1 MAKKQLTA
9 QLSALMEQEKT
20 SGLYT
25 DFSCHD
31 DKAIRRNGVFPS
43 TEIWRPNFAKDV
55 DRILYSP
62 YYNRYT
68 DKTQVF
74 SLIRN
79 DDITR
84 RSLHVQLVS
93 RIARTIGRALNLNLD
108 LIEAIALGHD
118 IGHTPFAH
126 CGEVYLNELYNSHTG
141 RYFTHNI
148 HSARVLSQIFPLDLT
163 LQTLSGIAGHNG
175 EIELAEYRPVPMD
188 NFADFEAELEKCYTI
203 AGYSNK
209 VQPSTLEGNVVRI
222 SDIIAYIGKD
232 RQDAT
237 SIQMIEN
244 NAFMSSVIGTINS
257 EIINNLV
264 VNIIENSYGKPYIK
278 LDESHFQAVQSYKKE
293 NYAMIYAN
301 EPGRAILNRVV
312 RPMMG
317 EIYEQLLDDL
327 IQDKPNSPIF
337 RHHIDY
343 VNQTRYPR
351 TVSYNK
357 TEPNQIVVDYIAS
370 MTDDYLIDLH
380 RYLFPDSNYYVEYTG
395 YFNDLYDLRN
405 RLEGQVSMEDVN

>member
-1 MAKKQLTA
+1 MAKEK
-9 QLSALMEQEKT
+9 LSVELSIQIENEKT
-20 SGLYT
+20 NRTYIDRSFP
-25 DFSCHD
+25 DNM
-31 DKAIRRNGVFPS
+31 AIRRFSNGAPTPV
-43 TEIWRPNFAKDV
+43 WRPKFAKDI
-55 DRILYSP
+55 DRIMYSP

-74 SLIRN
+74 SLIKN

-126 CGEVYLNELYNSHTG
+126 TGEVFLNDLYNQHTG
-141 RYFTHNI
+141 RYFSHNI
-148 HSARVLSQIFPLDLT
+148 HSVRVLDKIFPMNLT
-163 LQTLSGIAGHNG
+163 LQTLVGIAGHNG
-175 EIELAEYRPVPMD
+175 EIELDEYRPVPMET
-188 NFADFEAELEKCYTI
+188 FEEFDREIEKCYQTK
-203 AGYSNK
+203 GYCNK

-222 SDIIAYIGKD
+222 SDIIAYLGKD
-232 RQDAT
+232 RQDAAR
-237 SIQMIEN
+237 IKMIEE
-244 NAFMSSVIGTINS
+244 NAFTSRDIGTVNS

-278 LDESHFQAVQSYKKE
+278 LDEKHFQAVQSVKRE
-293 NYAMIYAN
+293 NYAMIYHN
-301 EPGRAILNRVV
+301 EPGRVKLELMAK
-312 RPMMG
+312 PMMT

-327 IQDKPNSPIF
+327 VKGKKNSPIF

-343 VNQTRYPR
+343 VNQTNYPR
-351 TVSYNK
+351 QTPYEQD
-357 TEPNQIVVDYIAS
+357 EPNQIIVDYIAS

-380 RYLFPDSNYYVEYTG
+380 HYLFPDSSYNVEYTG
-395 YFNDLYDLRN
+395 YFVDLLKER
-405 RLEGQVSMEDVN
+405 EE

>member
-1 MAKKQLTA
+1 MAKE
-9 QLSALMEQEKT
+9 QLSAALSARMEREKNDRT
-20 SGLYT
+20 YL
-25 DFSCHD
+25 DFSFRDNMALRRHSN
-31 DKAIRRNGVFPS
+31 DKPAPV
-43 TEIWRPNFAKDV
+43 WRPKFAKDI
-55 DRILYSP
+55 DRIMYSP

-74 SLIRN
+74 SLTKN

-126 CGEVYLNELYNSHTG
+126 CGEVYLNELYHSHTG
-141 RYFTHNI
+141 RFFSHNI
-148 HSARVLSQIFPLDLT
+148 HSARVLDKIFPLNLT

-175 EIELAEYRPVPMD
+175 EIELSEYRPVPMD
-188 NFADFEAELEKCYTI
+188 NFEDFEAELEKCYTI
-203 AGYSNK
+203 PGYSNK
-209 VQPSTLEGNVVRI
+209 IQPSTLEGNVVRI
-222 SDIIAYIGKD
+222 SDIIAYLGKD
-232 RQDAT
+232 RQDAA
-237 SIQMIEN
+237 SIQMVEN
-244 NAFMSSVIGTINS
+244 NAFTSSIIGSINS

-264 VNIIENSYGKPYIK
+264 VNVIENSYGQPYIK
-278 LDESHFQAVQSYKKE
+278 LDESHFQAVQSCKRE
-293 NYAMIYAN
+293 NYSMIYAN

-312 RPMMG
+312 KPMME
-317 EIYEQLLDDL
+317 EIYEQLLEDL
-327 IQDKPNSPIF
+327 VQEKHDSPIF

-351 TVSYNK
+351 TFSYEK
-357 TEPNQIVVDYIAS
+357 TEPNQMIVDYIAS

-395 YFNDLYDLRN
+395 YFNDLYALRN
-405 RLEGQVSMEDVN
+405 RLQGQMSMEDG